1 MDHEERKLVAK
12 TALLRIGVDIDKET
26 ARREAFLA
34 EQALAPVAVEVVAE
48 EAPQAKT
55 AVDLR
60 LISFDDK
67 AKIKVIKEVR
77 AMTNLGLKE
86 AKELVEGA
94 PTVIKR
100 QIKPEEA
107 EELKAKLVEVGAQI
121 EIS

>member
-60 LISFDDK
+60 LVSFDDK

-121 EIS
+121 EIA